1 MIYRMK
7 RRQQTYNLRQVL
19 IEIPFRKLKGM
30 EHQDILNKRRQLI
43 STYAKMTN
51 RRRHFINP
59 IMLHSRR
66 QSGILLMTN
75 MHLTTRLLLSLSVLL
90 LAACQPQPQKTV
102 LQGLAQGSYYAITYY
117 DSLNRNFQREIDSIF
132 TLVDQSVSLW
142 NDSSII
148 SKVNRGETVEL
159 NQVFIDNFNIAQ
171 QASALSDGYFDA
183 TISPLVA
190 AWGFSYKN
198 GDSITLQ
205 LVDSLKQLVNYKAVR
220 IEDGILIKDN
230 PNITLD
236 FNAVAQGYTS
246 DLIARFLNSKG
257 IHNFLVD
264 TGGEIMAQGGKPDG
278 SEWVVGI
285 EEPAA
290 NWDSERNVQERL
302 YLRDKGL
309 VTSGSTRKYVER
321 NGKRYSHCIDPK
333 TGYPVEHNV
342 LSVTVIAENSVWADA
357 LASICMVMGMEK
369 SLPLI
374 ESLDGVEAYYI
385 FSNAKGELETFA
397 TRGFEDVI
405 VK

>member
-1 MIYRMK
+1 M
-7 RRQQTYNLRQVL
+7 
-19 IEIPFRKLKGM
+19 IEIPFCKLKEM
-30 EHQDILNKRRQLI
+30 EHHDMPNKRRQLI
-43 STYAKMTN
+43 FTYAEKTN

-75 MHLTTRLLLSLSVLL
+75 MQLTSRLLLSLSVLF

-117 DSLNRNFQREIDSIF
+117 DGLNRNFQREIDSIF

-148 SKVNRGETVEL
+148 SKINRNEAVEL
-159 NQVFIDNFNIAQ
+159 NQVFIDNFNVAQ
-171 QASALSDGYFDA
+171 QASTLSDGYFDA
-183 TISPLVA
+183 TVSPLVA

-198 GDSITLQ
+198 GDSITPQ
-205 LVDSLKQLVNYKAVR
+205 LVDSLKQFVNYQSVH
-220 IEDGILIKDN
+220 IENGKLIKDN
-230 PNITLD
+230 QNITLD

-246 DLIARFLNSKG
+246 DMIARFLSSKG
-257 IHNFLVD
+257 IRNFLVD

-278 SEWVVGI
+278 SDWIVGI
-285 EEPAA
+285 EKPAA

-302 YLRDKGL
+302 FLRGKGL